1 MQTHRHNL
9 KAFVVLMA
17 FFALIGLGAKIN
29 GQSAKDKLP
38 PGKWT
43 FAAGPY
49 FGSDYESIPVDVSSV
64 TSDFRKGLTV
74 TSVVLQNRDARN
86 VVAVKL
92 HWYLKDK
99 DQKGRVL
106 LEGDSP
112 LIGVAVPAGE
122 SQILNYPVVSF
133 AKVHKPLLKGTELS
147 GNFRIEVAVSEVQ
160 YEDSSVWLK
169 GKSNWSSYQKAAHR
183 ISPLVKCQSQGC
195 VYNGTPGIESY
206 QCSSNSGTSC
216 APSSDGQS
224 CTESRCP
231 KAAGGT

>member
-1 MQTHRHNL
+1 MQTHRHDL
-9 KAFVVLMA
+9 KAFVVVMA
-17 FFALIGLGAKIN
+17 FFVLIGTGTKIS
-29 GQSAKDKLP
+29 GQSTKDKLP

-49 FGSDYESIPVDVSSV
+49 FGSDYESVPVDVFSV
-64 TSDFRKGLTV
+64 TSDARKGLAV
-74 TSVVLQNRDARN
+74 TSVVLQNRDTRN

-106 LEGDSP
+106 LEGETP

-122 SQILNYPVVSF
+122 SQTLNYPVVSF

-160 YEDSSVWLK
+160 YDDSSLWMK
-169 GKSNWSSYQKAAHR
+169 GK
-183 ISPLVKCQSQGC
+183 
-195 VYNGTPGIESY
+195 
-206 QCSSNSGTSC
+206 
-216 APSSDGQS
+216 
-224 CTESRCP
+224 
-231 KAAGGT
+231 